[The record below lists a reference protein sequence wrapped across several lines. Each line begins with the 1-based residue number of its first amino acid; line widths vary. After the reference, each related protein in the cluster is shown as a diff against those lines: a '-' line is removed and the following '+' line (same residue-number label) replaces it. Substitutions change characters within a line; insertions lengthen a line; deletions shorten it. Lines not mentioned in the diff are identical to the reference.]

1 MALFH
6 VVAGVGLAIVVVGL
20 ARMYDDELGANPVMD
35 EVFHVPQARQY
46 CRWAAS
52 PSFSKPLPE
61 HDPKVTTF
69 PGIYILSGLA
79 WAAVR
84 SITGACCCC
93 SVAFLRSVNPALA
106 LVGARLSHELCVV
119 QGGRANRRSS
129 AVDAVVDAALA
140 TTFPLHFFFI
150 FLYYTDTAST
160 VFVLATWLALTKER
174 YALSGILGGCSILM
188 RQTNAVWMVCLVG
201 WDVVDHAV
209 AASMAASTSESSKTA
224 KAIRTPGDVVRS
236 TIRYVWAE
244 RSTCVR
250 RYGLHALSALAFAA
264 FVVHNGAV
272 VIGDRANHVPV
283 RHWVQ
288 PFYFYLFL
296 VLSTLPLWAGR
307 GWVAFR
313 HRRRRDDHDHDLP
326 VPPPLLLLPLPVLLL
341 LAAAL
346 LAVDRGT
353 LVHPFMLADNR
364 HYTFYLWR
372 RFIGASDLSRY
383 YFVPLYALSARMA
396 TATQDGESPSGRAG
410 SGGAAAS
417 AAAAST
423 VKTGLLAAC
432 TAAVLVPAHLVEFRY
447 FTVPWFLHM
456 LRPGSVLY
464 VDAAGR
470 PPAMALKL
478 VTLVGYLALNAVT
491 VYVFLHRSFTWGD
504 GTVGRFMW

>member
-1 MALFH
+1 
-6 VVAGVGLAIVVVGL
+6 
-20 ARMYDDELGANPVMD
+20 
-35 EVFHVPQARQY
+35 
-46 CRWAAS
+46 
-52 PSFSKPLPE
+52 
-61 HDPKVTTF
+61 
-69 PGIYILSGLA
+69 
-79 WAAVR
+79 
-84 SITGACCCC
+84 
-93 SVAFLRSVNPALA
+93 
-106 LVGARLSHELCVV
+106 
-119 QGGRANRRSS
+119 
-129 AVDAVVDAALA
+129 
-140 TTFPLHFFFI
+140 
-150 FLYYTDTAST
+150 
-160 VFVLATWLALTKER
+160 
-174 YALSGILGGCSILM
+174 
-188 RQTNAVWMVCLVG
+188 
-201 WDVVDHAV
+201 
-209 AASMAASTSESSKTA
+209 MAASTSESSKTA

-236 TIRYVWAE
+236 TIWYAWAE

-296 VLSTLPLWAGR
+296 VLSMLPLWAGR
-307 GWVAFR
+307 GWVAVR
-313 HRRRRDDHDHDLP
+313 HRRRRDDHDHDHDLP
-326 VPPPLLLLPLPVLLL
+326 VPPLFLPVLLL
-341 LAAAL
+341 LLAAL

-396 TATQDGESPSGRAG
+396 TATQDGESPSGRAE
-410 SGGAAAS
+410 SGGAAAT
-417 AAAAST
+417 AAAT

-470 PPAMALKL
+470 PPAMARKL

-491 VYVFLHRSFTWGD
+491 VYVFLYRSFTWGD